1 MSGKEVEI
9 IGSNTASAISYAQNI
24 ENGMKDSLNQAKNLK
39 AYVTCAKWNGKTR
52 CLLSYLDLIIQ
63 YNSEMVEAFEG
74 HTKALKEL
82 EKSIQTYG
90 DISEVRAIKNC
101 DGEMR
106 NKRMGKEMI
115 FAPAELYVLAGAAG
129 LPIYLDCQTVTQLFT

>member
-24 ENGMKDSLNQAKNLK
+24 ENGMKDSLNEAKNLK
-39 AYVTCAKWNGKTR
+39 AYVTCANWNGKTR
-52 CLLSYLDLIIQ
+52 DAFLSYLDLIIQ

-82 EKSIQTYG
+82 DNWRAVVLRVRVKKLLDLFQVPLERLQ
-90 DISEVRAIKNC
+90 EV
-101 DGEMR
+101 
-106 NKRMGKEMI
+106 
-115 FAPAELYVLAGAAG
+115 VL
-129 LPIYLDCQTVTQLFT
+129 QN